1 SARWNALHDAIAAAR
16 DAPNTGI
23 IFVAACGN
31 NGHDN
36 DSHPL
41 YPASYTDLD
50 NIIAV
55 AATGENDDLAVFPPQ
70 NPPVFQ
76 PPLYEASNYGLTKVH
91 LGAPGLDS
99 WSTCLFCGSPPYQGG
114 WWGTSMAAP
123 HVAGACALV
132 WAKYPSENYRQIITR
147 VLTAVDPVP
156 SLAG

>member
-1 SARWNALHDAIAAAR
+1 MVINASWGDYSSSPYNDIFRDDGDSARWNALHDAITAAR

-55 AATGENDDLAVFPPQ
+55 AATDENDALAVCQRGRRKPTDYAIEEVLILVEMHDVIARGGVRQ
-70 NPPVFQ
+70 NVVPRF
-76 PPLYEASNYGLTKVH
+76 
-91 LGAPGLDS
+91 
-99 WSTCLFCGSPPYQGG
+99 
-114 WWGTSMAAP
+114 
-123 HVAGACALV
+123 
-132 WAKYPSENYRQIITR
+132 
-147 VLTAVDPVP
+147 AVT
-156 SLAG
+156 